1 MLSIVDRYLLTMT
14 FWASDEKFILRLI
27 SVSIFSQ
34 RAWIHRMP
42 VIGGFLNIMYE
53 MNGRQPSPKT
63 FSPRLLAP
71 NMKHLC
77 CFRQTLCNSQ
87 KVYSAEEITE
97 S

>member
-34 RAWIHRMP
+34 RAGIHRMP